1 MVGKSFAIMRI
12 KVVVTKATSEKLTAS
27 AHHHVLELGIG
38 MRFQQYFS
46 YFFVPLTTSWYT
58 AVLPTDGSICRKAP
72 RFLSSVARVTAV
84 VVPALQFVKSLQV
97 QQVLVRV
104 GGAPWLTWDTG
115 LSHVDGTIVSTTCTT
130 VTVTCGAVGVM
141 VKYWMNVII
150 LDFCFTISSQY
161 YCSAYT
167 VFVLI

>member
-58 AVLPTDGSICRKAP
+58 AVLPTDSSICRKAP
-72 RFLSSVARVTAV
+72 RFPPSVARVTAV

-104 GGAPWLTWDTG
+104 GGVP
-115 LSHVDGTIVSTTCTT
+115 
-130 VTVTCGAVGVM
+130 
-141 VKYWMNVII
+141 
-150 LDFCFTISSQY
+150 
-161 YCSAYT
+161 
-167 VFVLI
+167 